1 MAEKTAAIILAGGKG
16 SRMQSDVHKQYI
28 KINDKPILY
37 YTLKAFE
44 ASAVDALIIV
54 CGKGEIDFCR
64 REIVEK
70 YHINKVTVITEGGK
84 ERYNS
89 VYEGLKK
96 VSNAEIT
103 LIHDGARP
111 FVTCEMIQK
120 NIEAARQY
128 RACITAVR
136 SKDTI
141 KISDADGIVQY
152 TPDRRYVWN
161 VQTPQ
166 TFQTALI
173 REAYEKLMQQPAD
186 GITDDA
192 MVVETVLKYPVKIV
206 EGNYTNLKITT
217 PEDLPMAQILVDNLM
232 KKHNI

>member
-1 MAEKTAAIILAGGKG
+1 
-16 SRMQSDVHKQYI
+16 
-28 KINDKPILY
+28 
-37 YTLKAFE
+37 
-44 ASAVDALIIV
+44 
-54 CGKGEIDFCR
+54 
-64 REIVEK
+64 
-70 YHINKVTVITEGGK
+70 
-84 ERYNS
+84 
-89 VYEGLKK
+89 
-96 VSNAEIT
+96 
-103 LIHDGARP
+103 
-111 FVTCEMIQK
+111 MIQK

-192 MVVETVLKYPVKIV
+192 MVVESVLKYPVKIV